1 MMYLCPMEIL
11 SAQEQKK
18 IQQKSMGIT
27 LLIGLSLLVF
37 SFVFTFVETT
47 IPPLFEILS
56 EGSGSVDFGNWTE
69 GSGNVNNF
77 ENPSPKASEG
87 SASQNQS
94 SNASS
99 QSSAE
104 QNLTDET
111 QEDET
116 IQAPPPKDKKK
127 NKDKQQS
134 TTHTQQQNQNTQNT
148 TDNSDKTKNTHQQGG
163 SNHGDGNQVG
173 NRGRDDVKIL
183 DPDGLYSFGSGE
195 DGLMGRKPIS
205 LAKPIYDVEA
215 EAKIIYEF
223 TIAPDGSVK
232 NVKALTLSPHVEL
245 KNAGMKAIYK
255 WKFEPIESGKFQKTK
270 VTITFK
276 LK

>member
-1 MMYLCPMEIL
+1 MEIL
-11 SAQEQKK
+11 PAQEQKK
-18 IQQKSMGIT
+18 IQQKSVGIT
-27 LLIGLSLLVF
+27 LLIGVGLLAFSL
-37 SFVFTFVETT
+37 VFTFVETT

-77 ENPSPKASEG
+77 EKPSPSASEG
-87 SASQNQS
+87 SSSSNQS
-94 SNASS
+94 TFSS
-99 QSSAE
+99 SKTSSE

-116 IQAPPPKDKKK
+116 VQAPPPKDKKK
-127 NKDKQQS
+127 NKDKQQ
-134 TTHTQQQNQNTQNT
+134 TTSHNQQQSHNSNTQTT
-148 TDNSDKTKNTHQQGG
+148 TDNSDKKNNTQQGG
-163 SNHGDGNQVG
+163 SNHGDSNQAG

-205 LAKPIYDVEA
+205 LAKPVYEVEA
-215 EAKIIYEF
+215 EAKITYEF